1 MSLDSKIETDFLV
14 IGSGIAGLWF
24 SLKASKYG
32 RVLITTKKE
41 RSESNTNYAQGGIAA
56 AIGEKDSPELHYEDT
71 IHTGAGLSHREL
83 VRIMVEEAPRLVQE
97 LMDVGIDF
105 SKSGKG
111 FDLGRE
117 GGHSERRIVHAKD
130 FTGSSI
136 ETGLLSAMRE
146 KENVEIFE
154 NAIALDLIIKD
165 DRCIGAYILEE
176 DRGIPVIAKTV
187 LLATGGI
194 AQIYPHTTNPKIA
207 TGDGIAMA
215 YRSGAKI
222 ANMEFIQFHPTS
234 LYGHKID
241 DRAFL
246 VSEAVRGEGGILKTL
261 DNETFMERY
270 DQRGC
275 LAPRDIVARAIDAEL
290 KRRGEDYALL
300 DLSHLS
306 PSIIRSRFPVIYET
320 CLKFGIDITM
330 KPIPIVPA
338 AHYVCG
344 GVLTDGWGETSIKG
358 LFASGECACT
368 GVHGANRL
376 ASNSLL
382 EALVFSERA
391 ALKARRYLKEILP
404 EIEIGEKRLSEIEG
418 GKEYIKGL
426 KKIMWNHAGIVR
438 SDNGLLEGEEEL
450 KRLKSQIPEILELQ
464 NMITVAELVIRCAI
478 LRKESRGLHYNTDY
492 PERDDKNFKNDTV
505 ISKYGH

>member
-1 MSLDSKIETDFLV
+1 LSLDFKRETDCLV

-24 SLKASKYG
+24 SLKASEYG
-32 RVLITTKKE
+32 RVLIITKKE

-56 AIGEKDSPELHYEDT
+56 AVGEGDSPELHYQDT
-71 IHTGAGLSHREL
+71 LRTGAGLSHKEL
-83 VRIMVEEAPRLVQE
+83 VRIMVEEAPRLIGE
-97 LMDVGIDF
+97 LIDVGIEF

-117 GGHSERRIVHAKD
+117 GGHSKRRIVHSKD
-130 FTGSSI
+130 FTGATI
-136 ETGLLSAMRE
+136 EKGLLYALRK
-146 KENVEIFE
+146 KENVEIVE
-154 NAIALDLIIKD
+154 NAIALDLIMRG
-165 DRCIGAYILEE
+165 DRCVGAYIIKEE
-176 DRGIPVIAKTV
+176 RIIPVIAKTT

-194 AQIYPHTTNPKIA
+194 GQIYLHTTNPKIA

-215 YRSGAKI
+215 YRAGARI

-234 LYGHKID
+234 LYGHKMD

-246 VSEAVRGEGGILKTL
+246 ISEAVRGEGGVLKTL
-261 DNETFMERY
+261 DNKTFMERY
-270 DQRGC
+270 DERGC

-306 PSIIRSRFPVIYET
+306 PSKIKSRFPMIYET
-320 CLKFGIDITM
+320 CLGLGIDIT
-330 KPIPIVPA
+330 KEPIPVVPA

-344 GVLTDGWGETSIKG
+344 GILTDSWAETSIKG

-391 ALKARRYLKEILP
+391 ALKAEKYLKESMP
-404 EIEIGEKRLSEIEG
+404 EMETEEERRPLKIEG
-418 GKEYIKGL
+418 GRGYIRRL
-426 KKIMWNHAGIVR
+426 KRIMWDYAGIVR
-438 SDNGLLEGEEEL
+438 SDEGLKKGEEEL
-450 KRLKSQIPEILELQ
+450 ERLKSEAPEILELK

-478 LRKESRGLHYNTDY
+478 LRKESRGLHYNIDH
-492 PERDDKNFKNDTV
+492 PEKDDKRFKKDT
-505 ISKYGH
+505 IL